1 MINQEFQTRVLM
13 SLENLRTNV
22 STLTGNVSELKEG
35 ISELKRNVSGL
46 TEDIFGLKGGFSELK
61 RDASGLK
68 GNRVSLTDKVTTREV
83 YMEDQFKEQKI
94 FAEKLAVVIENQI
107 GDRISAENDS
117 FKGYTD
123 KSISRHEKR
132 FQHKAIA

>member
-1 MINQEFQTRVLM
+1 MTNQEFQTRVLM

-22 STLTGNVSELKEG
+22 STLTGDVSELKEG
-35 ISELKRNVSGL
+35 ISELKRDV
-46 TEDIFGLKGGFSELK
+46 
-61 RDASGLK
+61 SGLK
-68 GNRVSLTDKVTTREV
+68 GNMVSLTDRVTTLEV

-107 GDRISAENDS
+107 VDRISAENDS

-132 FQHKAIA
+132 FQHKAVA